1 MMFQEVENHMVMDDM
16 HNEHDVSDDVIPR
29 FDGPG
34 YISLETGVFVRQ
46 EDAFDYALEQCFE
59 IVPACVHELRWAE
72 EFREMLVEWFYSNG
86 NWVKEE

>member
-1 MMFQEVENHMVMDDM
+1 MMFQEVENHMVMDEM
-16 HNEHDVSDDVIPR
+16 HKEHDVSDDVIPR

-46 EDAFDYALEQCFE
+46 EDAFGYAIEQCIESFSPSVNKVDWT
-59 IVPACVHELRWAE
+59 I